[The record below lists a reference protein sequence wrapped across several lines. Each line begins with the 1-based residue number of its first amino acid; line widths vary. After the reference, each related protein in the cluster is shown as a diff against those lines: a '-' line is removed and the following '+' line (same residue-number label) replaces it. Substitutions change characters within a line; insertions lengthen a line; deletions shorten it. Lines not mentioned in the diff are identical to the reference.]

1 MASGTGGNIPVLI
14 LKEGTQRSYGR
25 EALRNNILAAKV
37 LSELL
42 KTSLGPRGLD
52 KMLIDS
58 FGDITITNDGAT
70 IVKEMEIQHPAA
82 KLLVEIAKAQDSEVG
97 DGTTSVVVL
106 AGSLLEK
113 AEKLLEDNI
122 HPSIII
128 DGYTKAM
135 NKALEV
141 LDKVGY
147 KVDVND
153 ESYLKKIVDTT
164 ISSKY
169 TGQGPEK
176 DIIVNI
182 VVNAVKTVA
191 EPRPDGTY
199 YIDLDNIKVEKKKGE
214 SLTDTSLLK
223 GIVIDKEVVHPGMPK
238 RIENAKIA
246 VLDAALEIQKPDI
259 STKIRVT
266 DVDQLDNFLEEETK
280 ILKEMVEQIA
290 ATGANVV
297 ITQKGIDDVAQHFL
311 AKKGI
316 LAARRVKRSDI
327 EKIAKATGAKIVTSI
342 KDLKPESLGY
352 AGVVEER
359 KVGNDKMIFIEEAK
373 NPRSVTILLRGANDM
388 LLDEAE
394 RNLNDALHSMRNILR
409 EPKIIGGGGAVE
421 TEIAMALRDYAR
433 TIGGKEQLAI
443 EAFAEALEVIPTV
456 LSESSGMDPL
466 DTLMELRS
474 YHGKGFRFAGINAVE
489 SKIVEDVTKSNIYE
503 PILVKKQVIKSA
515 SEASISLL
523 KIDDLIAASAPKSE
537 SKPGQGGEGS
547 SGMPQGMPQGM
558 GM

>member
-1 MASGTGGNIPVLI
+1 MASGSGSNIPVLI

-25 EALRNNILAAKV
+25 EALKNNILAAKV

-113 AEKLLEDNI
+113 AEKLLDDNI

-141 LDKVGY
+141 LNSIGKNI
-147 KVDVND
+147 DVED
-153 ESYLKKIVDTT
+153 ESTLRKIVDTT

-176 DIIVNI
+176 EKIINI
-182 VVNAVKTVA
+182 VVDAIRTVA
-191 EPRPDGTY
+191 EKREDGSY
-199 YIDLDNIKVEKKKGE
+199 YVDLDNVKVEKKKGE
-214 SLTDTSLLK
+214 SLMDTSLIK

-238 RIENAKIA
+238 RIEDAKIA

-280 ILKEMVEQIA
+280 ILREMVDQIA
-290 ATGANVV
+290 AT
-297 ITQKGIDDVAQHFL
+297 
-311 AKKGI
+311 
-316 LAARRVKRSDI
+316 
-327 EKIAKATGAKIVTSI
+327 
-342 KDLKPESLGY
+342 
-352 AGVVEER
+352 
-359 KVGNDKMIFIEEAK
+359 
-373 NPRSVTILLRGANDM
+373 
-388 LLDEAE
+388 
-394 RNLNDALHSMRNILR
+394 
-409 EPKIIGGGGAVE
+409 
-421 TEIAMALRDYAR
+421 
-433 TIGGKEQLAI
+433 
-443 EAFAEALEVIPTV
+443 
-456 LSESSGMDPL
+456 
-466 DTLMELRS
+466 
-474 YHGKGFRFAGINAVE
+474 
-489 SKIVEDVTKSNIYE
+489 
-503 PILVKKQVIKSA
+503 
-515 SEASISLL
+515 
-523 KIDDLIAASAPKSE
+523 
-537 SKPGQGGEGS
+537 
-547 SGMPQGMPQGM
+547 
-558 GM
+558 